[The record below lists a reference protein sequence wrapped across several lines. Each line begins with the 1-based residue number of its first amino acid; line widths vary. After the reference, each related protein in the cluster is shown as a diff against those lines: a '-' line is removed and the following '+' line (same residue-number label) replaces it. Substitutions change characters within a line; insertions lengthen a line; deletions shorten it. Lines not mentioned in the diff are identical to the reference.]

1 MEEKTLIDGKFSK
14 TNLLSIIAG
23 IIAMATLLYSIWW
36 WQRTKSGLEWL
47 TGHATTL
54 SEAIDSGYFTSFIVA
69 GIPMLILA
77 VVFYFWMSRCKLT
90 VTSKRVYGVA
100 AFGKRVDLPIDMISA
115 TASGAF
121 NSITVATSSGRI
133 SFWLMTNRNEVLNT
147 ISDQLIK
154 RQSAHSTTTIK
165 QEIPQSNADELKKYK
180 DLLDSGVISQAEFDA
195 KKKQLL
201 GL

>member
-1 MEEKTLIDGKFSK
+1 MDEKTLINGKFSK

-23 IIAMATLLYSIWW
+23 IIAILTLCYSIWW
-36 WQRTKSGLEWL
+36 WQRVRAWDLSRGYDM
-47 TGHATTL
+47 TL
-54 SEAIDSGYFTSFIVA
+54 SKAIDNGYFAPFIFG

-90 VTSKRVYGVA
+90 VTNKRVYGVA

-115 TASGAF
+115 TASGAL
-121 NSITVATSSGRI
+121 NSITVATSSGKI
-133 SFWLMTNRNEVLNT
+133 SFWLITNRNEVLNT

-154 RQSAHSTTTIK
+154 RQAAHSTTTIK

-180 DLLDSGVISQAEFDA
+180 DLLDSGVISQEEFDA

-201 GL
+201 KL